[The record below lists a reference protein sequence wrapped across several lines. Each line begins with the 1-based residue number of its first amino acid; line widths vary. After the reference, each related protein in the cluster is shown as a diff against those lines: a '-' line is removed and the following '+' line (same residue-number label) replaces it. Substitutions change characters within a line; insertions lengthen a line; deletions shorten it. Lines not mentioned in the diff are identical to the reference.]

1 MNLEYLNPEG
11 RPTKMGKMGNMKE
24 MNKDLGNITFCGL
37 RLLI

>member
-1 MNLEYLNPEG
+1 MNLEYLDPEG